1 MSTAIAVHVLHSPAR
16 LSATI
21 VGDDASV
28 RSQASRL
35 LAEAGFD
42 LVVVADQVEL
52 KAEPERLIV
61 LASKQVDSARVH
73 TIKTIADRLPEA
85 RILAVMPT
93 DTRSALLRRALVAGA
108 SGIIL
113 EADVKRALVV
123 SARAVLLEQLSV
135 PARLGRQIAPR
146 PLSHREKQ
154 IIGLVVQG
162 LTNREIATQ
171 LFLAESTVKT
181 HLSSSFRKL
190 DARSRAEAV
199 ARIQDP
205 ESGYGAAIL
214 AS

>member
-1 MSTAIAVHVLHSPAR
+1 MSTAIAVHVLHPPR
-16 LSATI
+16 QSATV

-28 RSQASRL
+28 RRQAARL
-35 LAEAGFD
+35 LSEAGFD
-42 LVVVADQVEL
+42 LAVVADHVEL
-52 KAEPERLIV
+52 KTEPERLIV
-61 LASKQVDSARVH
+61 LASQQVDTVRIHA
-73 TIKTIADRLPEA
+73 IKTIADRLPEA
-85 RILAVMPT
+85 RILAIMPT

-113 EADVKRALVV
+113 EADLKRALVV

-154 IIGLVVQG
+154 IISLVVQG

-171 LFLAESTVKT
+171 LYLAESTVKT
-181 HLSSSFRKL
+181 HLSSTFRKL

-205 ESGYGAAIL
+205 ESGFGAAIL
-214 AS
+214 VS